1 MKDRYGLTHRWG
13 SELTAED
20 QKACLAKFVH
30 RFTREHVPQW
40 AKSPRPD
47 GTPYKPH
54 FASDRDWL
62 ENTYF
67 RVTKSG
73 RLDRRAK
80 YCHSCPTW
88 PDGQ

>member
-1 MKDRYGLTHRWG
+1 MKDKYQLTHRWG
-13 SELTAED
+13 SELTPEE
-20 QKACLAKFVH
+20 QEICLTKFVH

-47 GTPYKPH
+47 GTAYKPQ

-62 ENTYF
+62 ENTRF

-80 YCHSCPTW
+80 YCHSSPTW